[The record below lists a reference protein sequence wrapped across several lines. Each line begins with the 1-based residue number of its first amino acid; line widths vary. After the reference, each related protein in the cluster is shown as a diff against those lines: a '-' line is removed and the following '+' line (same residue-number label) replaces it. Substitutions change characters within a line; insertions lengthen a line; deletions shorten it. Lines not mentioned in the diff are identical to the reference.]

1 MRVLFLLAVLLASLT
16 PEQRSLRARIAANT
30 RWSAE
35 NGKANAQRA
44 QAGLRAKF
52 RRAVAEKSPG
62 LSDAELDRR
71 ADAAYRAHMAR
82 LAFASSKAR
91 RARRGGDDD
100 VAA

>member
-1 MRVLFLLAVLLASLT
+1 MVLT

-44 QAGLRAKF
+44 QSGLRAKF
-52 RRAVAEKSPG
+52 RRQVEADSPG
-62 LSDAELDRR
+62 LSAAELDRR
-71 ADAAYRAHMAR
+71 AEAAYRAHMGR

-91 RARRGGDDD
+91 AARKGGDRD
-100 VAA
+100 AA